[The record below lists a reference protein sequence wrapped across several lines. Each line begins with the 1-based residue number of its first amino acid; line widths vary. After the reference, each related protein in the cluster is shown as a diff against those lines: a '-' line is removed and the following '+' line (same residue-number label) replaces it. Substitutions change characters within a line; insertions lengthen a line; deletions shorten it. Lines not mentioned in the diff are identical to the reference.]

1 MNSCRDFPARISGNT
16 ACVPRGYPL
25 ARVNQEGW
33 KMHST
38 ELKSPVRSIRSALQI
53 LLLTVATLLV
63 CIPMFSQGSAGRI
76 LGAITDQTGGVVSG
90 ATVTI
95 IDTQRNLT
103 RKLTTD
109 NAGEYNA
116 PNLLPGTYTVRAAFQ
131 GFKTAERSGIILE
144 VSQDLRVDLTL
155 QPGEQTERV
164 TVTEALPMVET
175 TNAELG
181 GTLQSQIIDS
191 LPLNG
196 RNFENLLQ
204 LRPGVTI
211 YPGGSGWSQSTN
223 GIRAHDNLYL
233 VNGVNASDPWMG
245 QSMMNA
251 VMAAGD
257 AGTLLSV
264 DAIDEFKT
272 EQNPRAEYGW
282 KPGSIVNVGVKSG
295 TNAIHGTAF
304 AFGRDTALDARNYFD
319 QPPAPKAPVALEQFG
334 GTVGGPLKKDKLF
347 YFADYEG
354 QRYAIGNPV
363 QHNFPV
369 TASIGNAKTSLIDAC
384 LAVAPASR
392 AALSL
397 ELAGMNSSC
406 APLPG
411 QLVNGFQGFFPVN
424 PGPGTAVS
432 TALPSNNTIDG
443 ALAKL
448 DYHLS
453 DHHSIEGMYFLSQG
467 DTLSLGSPTTQ
478 VNPNFFDV
486 QHARAQTG
494 SGTWTWIPSSQWVNE
509 ARIGYGHYYQSF
521 LSNDHTLDPAAYPF
535 NGVTYVMPTGVTN
548 PFYFGFPAITIGGFT
563 ARAGIGAGWPK
574 IVGPD
579 GILSSVDNI
588 SFLHDKHSF
597 KCVGSFLRSRSSEDV
612 TANGKGPISFSGG
625 GGKGLQNF
633 FSGTLNNA
641 NLFTGDP
648 VRHLRTEGY
657 AVFLQD
663 DWRVKSNLIVNL
675 GLRYEL
681 TTVMKDSHNG
691 LGNFDPTLGLVQVG
705 QQIKAPYRG
714 DHNNVAPRLGLAWD
728 VAGNGKTVV
737 RAGAGLIY
745 ESQISFDVTNGI
757 GNLLGLRSIPTG
769 LPLYNAGS
777 TTALPAAGNITT
789 ASTTYSSGAL
799 TPIQTNWR
807 NFNPALPISAANPA
821 LYASAASPAC
831 GDGFTV
837 PPGYPKAPP
846 PCSIVGIDPNL
857 VTPYVA
863 TWNLGIQRAITSNL
877 SFDVGYVGNRG
888 VKLLG
893 KLDVNQAQPGA
904 GWNTPFNATTAAAA
918 KLPPSGALSAVGLT
932 AAQYCIKFA
941 NCVVN
946 GLAEQASRSFTAPCA
961 ASIVGLGAVNGSG
974 GVFNPGNTCLS
985 FLQNVAIINN
995 SYFSNYNG
1003 LQATL
1008 TGRNYHG
1015 LSFTADYTYS
1025 HSLGLASDQGTS
1037 GNFPI
1042 AINSYGNIR
1051 SPLYGSSDFDVR
1063 HRGTLSVS
1071 YNLPGRT
1078 GMAQMLQGWSV
1089 NSIVLLQSG
1098 SGWGLAAVTDDLSG
1112 THEAIRNGA
1121 GSQGEQWDF
1130 FGNPKDFSPVHG
1142 FTDNN
1147 GGVGGVPCFGFGGA
1161 PCNPTIPAACLPQ
1174 ATALG
1179 PLAVAS
1185 LTNLGCYAVGNS
1197 VLIPPAYGSYG
1208 NTGRNMFRDA
1218 GFRNWDFSLTKKFKF
1233 TERFSAQFRAEFF
1246 NILNEPIFANP
1257 TGGPGGGAGDPSCG
1271 AGFGTQSAT
1280 PDVLSSNPEL
1290 GSGGPRSIQL
1300 GLKLAF

>member
-1 MNSCRDFPARISGNT
+1 
-16 ACVPRGYPL
+16 
-25 ARVNQEGW
+25 
-33 KMHST
+33 MHST

-53 LLLTVATLLV
+53 LLLTVASLFV
-63 CIPMFSQGSAGRI
+63 CVSAFSQGSAGRI
-76 LGAITDQTGGVVSG
+76 LGGINDQTGGAVSG

-103 RKLTTD
+103 RTLTTD

-116 PNLLPGTYTVRAAFQ
+116 PNLLPGVYTVRAVFQ
-131 GFKTAERSGIILE
+131 GFKTAERSGITLE
-144 VSQDLRVDLTL
+144 VNQDLRVDLTL

-319 QPPAPKAPVALEQFG
+319 QPPATKAPVALEQFG

-369 TASIGNAKTSLIDAC
+369 TASIANAKTSLIDAC
-384 LAVAPASR
+384 LAVVPASR
-392 AALSL
+392 TALSL
-397 ELAGMNSSC
+397 ELAGLNSSC
-406 APLPG
+406 TPLAG
-411 QLVNGFQGFFPVN
+411 QPVNGFQGFFPVN

-443 ALAKL
+443 GLAKL

-453 DHHSIEGMYFLSQG
+453 DHHAIEGMYFLSQG
-467 DTLSLGSPTTQ
+467 STLSLGSPTTQ

-509 ARIGYGHYYQSF
+509 ARVGYGHYYQSF

-579 GILSSVDNI
+579 GILSAVDNI
-588 SFLHDKHSF
+588 SFLHGKHSF
-597 KCVGSFLRSRSSEDV
+597 KFGGEFLDTRSSEDV
-612 TANGKGPISFSGG
+612 TANAKGPVSFSGG
-625 GGKGLQNF
+625 NKLGLQRF
-633 FSGTLNNA
+633 FSGTLLNA

-657 AVFLQD
+657 ALFFQD

-681 TTVMKDSHNG
+681 TTVMKDSKNG

-777 TTALPAAGNITT
+777 TTALPSAGNITT
-789 ASTTYSSGAL
+789 ASTTYSGAAL
-799 TPIQTNWR
+799 TPIQNNWR

-831 GDGFTV
+831 GDGFTI
-837 PPGYPKAPP
+837 PPGYTKAPA

-857 VTPYVA
+857 VTPYVE
-863 TWNLGIQRAITSNL
+863 TWNIGIQRALSSNL
-877 SFDVGYVGNRG
+877 SLELGYVGNRG

-893 KLDVNQAQPGA
+893 KLDMNQAQPGA
-904 GWNTPFNATTAAAA
+904 GWNTPYTAAQASAA
-918 KLPPSGALSAVGLT
+918 FTPAPSGGPTAAQATGLT
-932 AAQYCIKFA
+932 AAQICITFA
-941 NCVVN
+941 NCAPN
-946 GLAEQASRSFTAPCA
+946 AFAEQASRAFTAPCA
-961 ASIVGLGAVNGSG
+961 TSITGLGVAANGSG

-995 SYFSNYNG
+995 GYFSNYNG

-1015 LSFTADYTYS
+1015 LSFTAGYTYS
-1025 HSLGLASDQGTS
+1025 HALGLASDQGTS

-1051 SPLYGSSDFDVR
+1051 SQLYGASDFDVR
-1063 HRGTLSVS
+1063 HRGTLSVT

-1078 GMAQMLQGWSV
+1078 GMAQMLEGWSV

-1098 SGWGLAAVTDDLSG
+1098 SGWGLADLTTDFSG
-1112 THEAIRNGA
+1112 THEAIGNGA

-1130 FGNPKDFSPVHG
+1130 FGNPKDFTPVHG
-1142 FTDNN
+1142 WTDPNSGT
-1147 GGVGGVPCFGFGGA
+1147 GGLPYFSGTT
-1161 PCNPTIPAACLPQ
+1161 NAACLSQ

-1185 LTNLGCYAVGNS
+1185 LTSLGCYAAGNS

-1208 NTGRNMFRDA
+1208 NTGRNIFRDA

-1246 NILNEPIFANP
+1246 NILNKPIFANP
-1257 TGGPGGGAGDPSCG
+1257 TGGPGGGAGDPSGG

>member
-1 MNSCRDFPARISGNT
+1 MKSVVSAVHRLSRFSLRDTIAVVSLS
-16 ACVPRGYPL
+16 L
-25 ARVNQEGW
+25 AMLVGC
-33 KMHST
+33 
-38 ELKSPVRSIRSALQI
+38 LQ
-53 LLLTVATLLV
+53 L
-63 CIPMFSQGSAGRI
+63 FSQGNAGRI
-76 LGAITDQTGGVVSG
+76 LGAVTDQTGGTVVG
-90 ATVTI
+90 ATVTV

-103 RKLTTD
+103 RTLTTD
-109 NAGEYNA
+109 TAGEYSA
-116 PNLLPGTYTVRAAFQ
+116 PNLIPGAYTVRAAFQ
-131 GFKTAERSGIILE
+131 GFKTAERSGITLE
-144 VSQDLRVDLTL
+144 VNQDLRVDLTL
-155 QPGEQTERV
+155 QPGEQTERI
-164 TVTEALPMVET
+164 TVTEALPLVET

-181 GTLQSQIIDS
+181 GTLQSTIIAD

-223 GIRAHDNLYL
+223 GIRAHDNLYM

-257 AGTLLSV
+257 AGTLLSI

-295 TNAIHGTAF
+295 TNSTHGTAF
-304 AFGRDTALDARNYFD
+304 AFGRDTTFDARNYFD

-334 GTVGGPLKKDKLF
+334 GTVGGRIKKDKLF

-369 TASIGNAKTSLIDAC
+369 TASIGNSKTSLIDAC
-384 LAVAPASR
+384 LAVPAANR
-392 AALSL
+392 RLLSL
-397 ELAGMNSSC
+397 QLAGLNSGC
-406 APLPG
+406 NPLPG
-411 QLVNGFQGFFPVN
+411 QPVNGFMGFFPVN

-443 ALAKL
+443 GLAKI

-453 DHHSIEGMYFLSQG
+453 DHHSIEGMYFMSQG

-494 SGTWTWIPSSQWVNE
+494 SGTWTWTPSSQWVNE
-509 ARIGYGHYYQSF
+509 ARVGYGHYYQSF
-521 LSNDHTLDPAAYPF
+521 FSNDHTLDPAAYPF

-548 PFYFGFPAITIGGFT
+548 PFYFGFPGITIGGFN
-563 ARAGIGAGWPK
+563 ARPGIGAGWPK

-579 GILSSVDNI
+579 GILSAVDNI
-588 SFLHDKHSF
+588 SFLHGKHSF
-597 KCVGSFLRSRSSEDV
+597 KFGGEFLDTRSAEDV
-612 TANGKGPISFSGG
+612 TANAKGPVSFSGG
-625 GGKGLQNF
+625 GGLGLQKF

-657 AVFLQD
+657 AVFFQD
-663 DWRVKSNLIVNL
+663 DWRVKSSLILNL

-681 TTVMKDSHNG
+681 TTVMKDSKNG
-691 LGNFDPTLGLVQVG
+691 LGNFDPSLGLVQVG
-705 QQIKAPYRG
+705 QQINAPYRG

-728 VAGNGKTVV
+728 VRGNGKTVL
-737 RAGAGLIY
+737 RAGAGIIY

-769 LPLYNAGS
+769 LPLYNAGR
-777 TTALPAAGNITT
+777 TTALPSAGTITT
-789 ASTTYSSGAL
+789 ASTTYTGPAL
-799 TPIQTNWR
+799 TPIQNAWR
-807 NFNPALPISAANPA
+807 AFNPALPISATNAA
-821 LYASAASPAC
+821 LYASAAAPAC
-831 GDGFTV
+831 GDSFTV
-837 PPGYPKAPP
+837 PPGYTKAPP
-846 PCSIVGIDPNL
+846 PCSIVGINPNL
-857 VTPYVA
+857 VTPYVG
-863 TWNLGIQRAITSNL
+863 TWNFDIQRAITSNL
-877 SFDVGYVGNRG
+877 SLDVGYVGNRG
-888 VKLLG
+888 IKLLG

-904 GWNTPFNATTAAAA
+904 GWTTAAQNTCLA
-918 KLPPSGALSAVGLT
+918 SAT
-932 AAQYCIKFA
+932 DATPYDKCSPDAS
-941 NCVVN
+941 
-946 GLAEQASRSFTAPCA
+946 AEQASRAFTAPCA
-961 ASIVGLGAVNGSG
+961 ASITGLGEPSGSG
-974 GVFNPGNTCLS
+974 GIFNPNNSCFSYLK
-985 FLQNVAIINN
+985 NIAIIDN

-1015 LSFTADYTYS
+1015 LSFTAGYTYS
-1025 HSLGLASDQGTS
+1025 HALGLASDQGTS

-1042 AINSYGNIR
+1042 ATNSYGNIR
-1051 SPLYGSSDFDVR
+1051 SQLYGASDFDVR
-1063 HRGTLSVS
+1063 HRGTLSVT

-1078 GMAQMLQGWSV
+1078 GMAQMLEGWSI

-1098 SGWGLAAVTDDLSG
+1098 SGWGLADVTTDFSG
-1112 THEAIRNGA
+1112 TSEAIGNGA

-1130 FGNPKDFSPVHG
+1130 FGNPKDFTPVHG
-1142 FTDNN
+1142 FTDTNSGT
-1147 GGVGGVPCFGFGGA
+1147 GGLPYFTGA
-1161 PCNPTIPAACLPQ
+1161 SNATCLTQ

-1185 LTNLGCYAVGNS
+1185 LTNLGCFAAGNS

-1218 GFRNWDFSLTKKFKF
+1218 GFRNWDFSVAKLFRFK
-1233 TERFSAQFRAEFF
+1233 ERLSAQFRAEFF
-1246 NILNEPIFANP
+1246 NILNRPIFANP
-1257 TGGPGGGAGDPSCG
+1257 TGGPGGGAGDPSGG
-1271 AGFGTQSAT
+1271 AGFGTQGAT

-1300 GLKLAF
+1300 GLKLIF

>member
-1 MNSCRDFPARISGNT
+1 
-16 ACVPRGYPL
+16 
-25 ARVNQEGW
+25 
-33 KMHST
+33 MHST
-38 ELKSPVRSIRSALQI
+38 EVKSPVRSIRSALQI
-53 LLLTVATLLV
+53 LLLTVATLFV
-63 CIPMFSQGSAGRI
+63 CVSAFSQGNAGRI
-76 LGAITDQTGGVVSG
+76 LGAITDQTGGTVAG

-103 RKLTTD
+103 RTLTTD

-116 PNLLPGTYTVRAAFQ
+116 PNLLPGAYTIRAAYQ
-131 GFKTAERSGIILE
+131 GFKTEERSGITLE

-319 QPPAPKAPVALEQFG
+319 QPPATKAPVALEQFG

-369 TASIGNAKTSLIDAC
+369 TASIANAKTSLIDAC
-384 LAVAPASR
+384 LAVVPASR
-392 AALSL
+392 TALSL
-397 ELAGMNSSC
+397 ELAGLNSSC
-406 APLPG
+406 TPLAG
-411 QLVNGFQGFFPVN
+411 QPVNGFQGFFPVN

-443 ALAKL
+443 GLAKL

-453 DHHSIEGMYFLSQG
+453 DHHAIEGMYFLSQG
-467 DTLSLGSPTTQ
+467 NTLSLGSPTTQ
-478 VNPNFFDV
+478 VNPSFFDV

-494 SGTWTWIPSSQWVNE
+494 SGTWTWIPNSQCVNE
-509 ARIGYGHYYQSF
+509 ARVGYGHYYQSF

-563 ARAGIGAGWPK
+563 ARPGIGAGWPK

-579 GILSSVDNI
+579 GILSAVDNI
-588 SFLHDKHSF
+588 SFLHGRHSF
-597 KCVGSFLRSRSSEDV
+597 KFGGEFLDTRSSEDV
-612 TANGKGPISFSGG
+612 TANAKGPVSFSGG
-625 GGKGLQNF
+625 NKLGLQRF
-633 FSGTLNNA
+633 FSGTLLNA

-657 AVFLQD
+657 ALFFQD

-728 VAGNGKTVV
+728 VQGNGKTVV

-777 TTALPAAGNITT
+777 TTALPSAGNITT
-789 ASTTYSSGAL
+789 ASTTYSGPAL

-831 GDGFTV
+831 GDGFTFDPAV
-837 PPGYPKAPP
+837 YKKAPA

-857 VTPYVA
+857 VTPYVE
-863 TWNLGIQRAITSNL
+863 TWNIGIQRALSSNL
-877 SFDVGYVGNRG
+877 SLELGYVGNRG

-893 KLDVNQAQPGA
+893 KLDMNQAQPGA
-904 GWNTPFNATTAAAA
+904 GWNTPYTAAQASAA
-918 KLPPSGALSAVGLT
+918 FTPAPSGGPTAAQATGLT
-932 AAQYCIKFA
+932 AAQICITFA
-941 NCVVN
+941 NCAPN
-946 GLAEQASRSFTAPCA
+946 AFAEQASRAFTAPCA
-961 ASIVGLGAVNGSG
+961 ASITGLGVAANGSG

-995 SYFSNYNG
+995 GYFSNYNG

-1015 LSFTADYTYS
+1015 LSFTAGYTYS
-1025 HSLGLASDQGTS
+1025 HALGLASDQGTS
-1037 GNFPI
+1037 SNFPI

-1051 SPLYGSSDFDVR
+1051 SQLYGASDFDVR
-1063 HRGTLSVS
+1063 HRGTLSVTYS
-1071 YNLPGRT
+1071 PPGRT
-1078 GMAQMLQGWSV
+1078 GMAQMLEGWSV
-1089 NSIVLLQSG
+1089 NSIVLLQSA
-1098 SGWGLAAVTDDLSG
+1098 SGWGLADLTTDFSG
-1112 THEAIRNGA
+1112 THEAIGNGA

-1130 FGNPKDFSPVHG
+1130 FGNPKDFTPVHG
-1142 FTDNN
+1142 WTDPNSGT
-1147 GGVGGVPCFGFGGA
+1147 GGLPYFSGTT
-1161 PCNPTIPAACLPQ
+1161 NAACLSQ

-1185 LTNLGCYAVGNS
+1185 LTSLGCYAAGNS

-1208 NTGRNMFRDA
+1208 NTGRNIFRDA

-1246 NILNEPIFANP
+1246 NILNKPIFANP
-1257 TGGPGGGAGDPSCG
+1257 TGGPGGGAGDPSGG

-1300 GLKLAF
+1300 GLKLIF